1 MKKYENLAK
10 AIYDIGKY
18 SFTALVVGPFISEKF
33 NLLFVIGGTV
43 FSVLAFWLA
52 IRIER
57 ITEEG
62 KNG

>member
-18 SFTALVVGPFISEKF
+18 TFTALVVGQFISEKF
-33 NLLFVIGGTV
+33 NWV
-43 FSVLAFWLA
+43 FMSTGCIFSILAFWLA

-57 ITEEG
+57 IKEEN
-62 KNG
+62 NG